1 MINSIEEYLRQLKKE
16 MNGCDRATIQDALSD
31 SEEYLRNALESKRQ
45 ANPSLSGQSAL
56 EAIIEEYGNPG
67 EIAEAYRKVE
77 SRSSPS
83 LTAEPYKKA
92 PTVSPEATEKVKASL
107 WKKFFGVV
115 IDPRAWGAL
124 LYLLFALVTGIIYF
138 TWTVTGISLSLGL
151 LVLIIGIPIAGLF
164 ILSTRGL
171 ALLEGRMV
179 EALLGIRMPHRPLF
193 SQKAGLWGK
202 FKMLVADKYSWLSM
216 LYMILQLPLGI
227 IYFSVF
233 ISLFAVSLYLIL
245 TPLLELAW
253 GIPLFTSHYAMVFL
267 SNWMMPVAVIA
278 GALLFIL
285 TLHLAKIT
293 GKLHGNM
300 AKAMLVRD

>member
-45 ANPSLSGQSAL
+45 ANPSIAEQSAL
-56 EAIIEEYGNPG
+56 ETIVEEYGNPG
-67 EIAEAYRKVE
+67 EIAEAYRKIE
-77 SRSSPS
+77 SRNSPS
-83 LTAEPYKKA
+83 LVAEPYKKA
-92 PTVSPEATEKVKASL
+92 PAASPEAAQKAKAPF

-151 LVLIIGIPIAGLF
+151 LVLVIGIPVAGLF

-202 FKMLVADKYSWLSM
+202 FKMLVTDKYSWLSM

-227 IYFSVF
+227 FYFSVF
-233 ISLFAVSLYLIL
+233 ITLFAVSLYLIF
-245 TPLLELAW
+245 TPLLEL
-253 GIPLFTSHYAMVFL
+253 GFGLPLFTSFDAMVFL
-267 SNWMMPVAVIA
+267 SNWMMPFAVIA
-278 GALLFIL
+278 GALIFVLS
-285 TLHLAKIT
+285 LHLAKLT
-293 GKLHGNM
+293 GTIQGKF
-300 AKAMLVRD
+300 AKAMLVRN